1 MAPGYPT
8 YKLGTQHIYLT
19 LFFGEAIMD
28 LTRPTT
34 RDFVLVLDPY
44 YYVLFPVNDVHSL
57 ASQRK
62 LSNRWEIW
70 GCCGGLLAF
79 IHPISLVVIMEH
91 VRDGDNHLMSEA

>member
-1 MAPGYPT
+1 
-8 YKLGTQHIYLT
+8 
-19 LFFGEAIMD
+19 MD